1 MRRVIFGW
9 SCLNPSTEKLPFLGM
24 FSLVAWWD
32 RFTTSFFAKFFLAC
46 EIMYHGA
53 GGLEKGC
60 CGYWLPQNFPLLF
73 FIFHNEKVS
82 CNAQEISGIF
92 RNPLNKTLNWMGKP
106 SETHWF
112 RHRFFPIKPWESSYS
127 SLGKV
132 SACKARG
139 LRKRPNTLLGYSH
152 IFFRNMQ
159 WGW

>member
-1 MRRVIFGW
+1 MRYQSECIIFVRSARNGMAQDAVD
-9 SCLNPSTEKLPFLGM
+9 SCLHNPPCRTAADLECLIVLTVGKITWCLFIGLETDELHTKLPSGW
-24 FSLVAWWD
+24 VAWCWG
-32 RFTTSFFAKFFLAC
+32 RCLVPC
-46 EIMYHGA
+46 
-53 GGLEKGC
+53 
-60 CGYWLPQNFPLLF
+60 
-73 FIFHNEKVS
+73 
-82 CNAQEISGIF
+82 SGIF
-92 RNPLNKTLNWMGKP
+92 RNPLNKTLNRMGKP

-112 RHRFFPIKPWESSYS
+112 WLRFCPIKPWESSYS